1 MNSLKTIIAVLV
13 LAFSAHQVNAATE
26 VAHNTSN
33 VKLDIVSVT
42 GASTVDE
49 AVNSLS
55 EKADKQG
62 ATAFKVISLGGDNKL
77 FAVAEIYK

>member
-1 MNSLKTIIAVLV
+1 MKALKTIIAVLALV
-13 LAFSAHQVNAATE
+13 VSVHQVNAASQITQ
-26 VAHNTSN
+26 NTSN
-33 VKLDIVSVT
+33 VKLGVVSVT
-42 GASTVDE
+42 GATTVDE

-62 ATAFKVISLGGDNKL
+62 ASAFKVISLGGDDKL